1 MGKLMFRHSTL
12 ISLLIALHCLTYGR
26 YMYGDI
32 GVYNIRFGAGLGWEG
47 SPGLDF
53 VFTLLHKFT
62 NDIDWLVFV
71 IVFASVFVTLQ
82 AYKLS
87 KDSRPST
94 ILMMF
99 FTPYFVSNCLGNMKQ
114 APAAAFCYLAVVS
127 LIERKWIMSV
137 LSFLIAIQF
146 HESAYIILAL
156 PLLMIKP
163 KNLLLNVLRFIAVF
177 TAVVVF
183 PYVFSFLF
191 SALEGFSIQKEL
203 LYYSTSD
210 GMLQRDSTIMVVFKG
225 TPYYYLTIKGFFYKN
240 RTQISNEHYDI
251 YLWIT
256 AISSALFFAS
266 IFSYWMLR
274 MTANFFLPVAI
285 FFSMHTDSGNTGKNE
300 IDRYIVL
307 AMFFV
312 ILANYLLKWYPLL

>member
-1 MGKLMFRHSTL
+1 MFRHSTL
-12 ISLLIALHCLTYGR
+12 ISLLIALHGLTYGIN
-26 YMYGDI
+26 MYGDI
-32 GVYNIRFGAGLGWEG
+32 EVYNIRFGAGLGWEE

-87 KDSRPST
+87 KDSKPST

-99 FTPYFVSNCLGNMKQ
+99 FTLYFVSYCPDNMKQ

-127 LIERKWIMSV
+127 LIEKKWIMSV

-146 HESAYIILAL
+146 HETAYIILVL
-156 PLLMIKP
+156 PLLMIKS

-177 TAVVVF
+177 AAVIVF
-183 PYVFSFLF
+183 PYVFSVFF
-191 SALEGFSIQKEL
+191 AALEGFSIQKEL
-203 LYYSTSD
+203 LNYSTSD
-210 GMLQRDSTIMVVFKG
+210 GMLVQKDSSIMVVFKG
-225 TPYYYLTIKGFFYKN
+225 APYYYLTIKAFFNKN
-240 RTQISNEHYDI
+240 RTLISNEHYDI

-256 AISSALFFAS
+256 AITSALYFMS
-266 IFSYWMLR
+266 IYSYWMKR
-274 MTANFFLPVAI
+274 MEAIFFLPVAI
-285 FFSMHTDSGNTGKNE
+285 FFTILTDSDNTGKNE
-300 IDRYIVL
+300 IDRFVVL
-307 AMFFV
+307 AMFFIV
-312 ILANYLLKWYPLL
+312 LMNFLLKWYPLL

>member
-1 MGKLMFRHSTL
+1 MFRHSTL

-32 GVYNIRFGAGLGWEG
+32 GVYNIRFGAGLGWEE

-87 KDSRPST
+87 KDSKPST

-99 FTPYFVSNCLGNMKQ
+99 FTLYFVSYCLGNMKQ

-127 LIERKWIMSV
+127 LIEKKWIISV

-146 HESAYIILAL
+146 HESAYIIFVV

-163 KNLLLNVLRFIAVF
+163 KNLFLNALRFIAVF
-177 TAVVVF
+177 TVAIAF
-183 PYVFSFLF
+183 PYVFSISFR
-191 SALEGFSIQKEL
+191 ALNGLSMQEQL
-203 LYYSTSD
+203 LTYATSE
-210 GMLQRDSTIMVVFKG
+210 GMLERDSTIMVIFKG
-225 TPYYYLTIKGFFYKN
+225 APYYYLTIRGFLNKN
-240 RTQISNEHYDI
+240 RSQTSNEHYEI

-256 AISSALFFAS
+256 AITSVLYFTS
-266 IFSYWMLR
+266 IFSYWMQR
-274 MTANFFLPVAI
+274 MEAIFFLPVAI
-285 FFSMHTDSGNTGKNE
+285 FFTILTDTDNTRRNAN
-300 IDRYIVL
+300 DRYIVL
-307 AMFFV
+307 AMFFI
-312 ILANYLLKWYPLL
+312 ILMNFLLKWYPLL

>member
-12 ISLLIALHCLTYGR
+12 ISLLIALHGLTYGI

-32 GVYNIRFGAGLGWEG
+32 EVYNIRFGAGLGWNE

-87 KDSRPST
+87 KDSKPST

-99 FTPYFVSNCLGNMKQ
+99 FTLYFVSYCTDNMKQ

-127 LIERKWIMSV
+127 LIEKKWIMSV

-146 HESAYIILAL
+146 HESAYIILVL
-156 PLLMIKP
+156 PLL
-163 KNLLLNVLRFIAVF
+163 
-177 TAVVVF
+177 
-183 PYVFSFLF
+183 
-191 SALEGFSIQKEL
+191 
-203 LYYSTSD
+203 
-210 GMLQRDSTIMVVFKG
+210 
-225 TPYYYLTIKGFFYKN
+225 
-240 RTQISNEHYDI
+240 
-251 YLWIT
+251 
-256 AISSALFFAS
+256 
-266 IFSYWMLR
+266 
-274 MTANFFLPVAI
+274 
-285 FFSMHTDSGNTGKNE
+285 
-300 IDRYIVL
+300 
-307 AMFFV
+307 
-312 ILANYLLKWYPLL
+312 LKVQLK